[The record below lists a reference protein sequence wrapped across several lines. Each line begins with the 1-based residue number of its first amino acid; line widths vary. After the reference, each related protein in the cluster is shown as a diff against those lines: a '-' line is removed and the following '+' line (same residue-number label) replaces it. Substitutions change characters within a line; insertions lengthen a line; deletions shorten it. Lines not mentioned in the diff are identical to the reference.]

1 MVVPVRQLTKISRD
15 RQKNGRRLQGC
26 WCPSILG
33 HWLGKHLGQ
42 LTIGTDYGQDTIES
56 AGVFLFK
63 TFHNK
68 DQIGHEETRAIK
80 QMFGPFPASAAE
92 MSCAAVGRLV
102 AQIGESQVDAFI
114 QTQSSL
120 KTVNRSSIFGRN
132 IAFSFDTYVLD
143 AQDTLP
149 WSEGTDTEQDMD
161 FHSFLNNHVGERRAG
176 GDRDDAYSAEELER
190 RNADS
195 SILRQEVEKYL
206 NEGNMVSSSA
216 EELFTSL
223 FEMLAST
230 RSDDELQNE
239 LFEFLGPQG
248 FEMISKLLQS
258 RSDIVDSLVAIPL
271 DSRPHFTSDAEYQ
284 DLQSLNAAHIRDGN
298 TTQCSH

>member
-1 MVVPVRQLTKISRD
+1 MFSAGSFRTFACVFVCMIKLMCSFYMFAV
-15 RQKNGRRLQGC
+15 
-26 WCPSILG
+26 
-33 HWLGKHLGQ
+33 
-42 LTIGTDYGQDTIES
+42 GTDFGQDTIES

-80 QMFGPFPASAAE
+80 QMFGPFPASPAE
-92 MSCAAVGRLV
+92 SCCAAVGRLV

-120 KTVNRSSIFGRN
+120 KTVNRGSVFGRN
-132 IAFSFDTYVLD
+132 IAFSFDTYALD
-143 AQDTLP
+143 AHDTVP
-149 WSEGTDTEQDMD
+149 WSEGTDMDQAVD
-161 FHSFLNNHVGERRAG
+161 FHSFLNHHAGERRTGAE
-176 GDRDDAYSAEELER
+176 RDDAYSAEELEQ

-206 NEGNMVSSSA
+206 NDGNMVSSSV
-216 EELFTSL
+216 EELSTSL

-239 LFEFLGPQG
+239 VRNVC
-248 FEMISKLLQS
+248 K
-258 RSDIVDSLVAIPL
+258 
-271 DSRPHFTSDAEYQ
+271 
-284 DLQSLNAAHIRDGN
+284 
-298 TTQCSH
+298 